1 MTTRSSKL
9 DSKKVTEFIET
20 FKKESEQLVRETF
33 PQKVLEIDSLFKQ
46 VKAEDPKDLEQL
58 ADIPYPVPLEET
70 NNVNDPSG
78 EPGAKKR
85 KMEDDATNN
94 HSPNVLGTRVLVFPG
109 GSIPYNKFVHSY
121 CEKAK
126 PLMRGLMEHANMV
139 RMWINFLIPKIEDG
153 NNFGV
158 SIQEDVVAE
167 ARQVE
172 SEAASYLDQIS
183 RYYLQRARIISKIAK
198 YPHIEDYRQSI
209 KEFDERQMLNLQ
221 NAILEMRNHYASLH
235 DIIMK
240 NIDKIKVPRSANAQN
255 MY

>member
-1 MTTRSSKL
+1 MSHSA
-9 DSKKVTEFIET
+9 KVNDFIEQ

-33 PQKVLEIDSLFKQ
+33 PQKVLEIDELFKQ
-46 VKAEDPKDLEQL
+46 VKAQSPRDLEQ
-58 ADIPYPVPLEET
+58 AVNIPYPEPLDAVDE
-70 NNVNDPSG
+70 NDSS
-78 EPGAKKR
+78 EPNQKKR
-85 KMEDDATNN
+85 KMEVDTNN
-94 HSPNVLGTRVLVFPG
+94 HSSTITGTRVLVFPG
-109 GSIPYNKFVHSY
+109 GAVPYNKNVHSY
-121 CEKAK
+121 CEKTK

-172 SEAASYLDQIS
+172 SEASSYLDQVT

-240 NIDKIKVPRSANAQN
+240 NIDKIKVPRSANAHN